1 MAESVVI
8 VIAAGVRLPEI
19 SESESVLSVPVIVSA
34 VKVKL
39 VVMLVD
45 VLSVLYFVLSYFTRY
60 KIH

>member
-1 MAESVVI
+1 MAESVVK

-19 SESESVLSVPVIVSA
+19 SDSESVPCVCEIVSA

-39 VVMLVD
+39 VVMLVN